1 MKLMSANPAP
11 QIRRAAAP
19 TPQARP
25 APAQPPAR
33 ARQSEGFA
41 FAAADHEDEFRLN
54 LSDIP
59 RQQESMEIE
68 GFKPSLLSRLF
79 DLIAP
84 LK

>member
-1 MKLMSANPAP
+1 MSANPAP
-11 QIRRAAAP
+11 QVRRVVAP

-25 APAQPPAR
+25 AQPAVR
-33 ARQSEGFA
+33 ARQSDGFA
-41 FAAADHEDEFRLN
+41 FAATDHDDEFRVN

-59 RQQESMEIE
+59 RQQESMEVE

-79 DLIAP
+79 NLIAP

>member
-1 MKLMSANPAP
+1 MSANPAP
-11 QIRRAAAP
+11 QIRRATAP

-25 APAQPPAR
+25 AQPQPTAR

-41 FAAADHEDEFRLN
+41 FADHEDEFRLN

-59 RQQESMEIE
+59 RLEESMDVE

-79 DLIAP
+79 NLIAP

>member
-1 MKLMSANPAP
+1 MSANPAP
-11 QIRRAAAP
+11 QVRRAMAP
-19 TPQARP
+19 AVPQARP
-25 APAQPPAR
+25 VQPQQSVR

-41 FAAADHEDEFRLN
+41 FAAAADHEDEFRVN

-59 RQQESMEIE
+59 RQHESMEVE

-79 DLIAP
+79 SLIAP

>member
-1 MKLMSANPAP
+1 MSASPAP

-25 APAQPPAR
+25 AQPQPSAR

-41 FAAADHEDEFRLN
+41 FAADHDDEFRVN

-79 DLIAP
+79 NLIAP

>member
-1 MKLMSANPAP
+1 MSANPAP
-11 QIRRAAAP
+11 QIRRATPP

-25 APAQPPAR
+25 AQAQPSVR

-41 FAAADHEDEFRLN
+41 FAAADHDEQFRVN

-59 RQQESMEIE
+59 RQQESLEVE

-79 DLIAP
+79 NLIAP